1 MVLLSF
7 LAGLIY
13 ATYVLK
19 IFDIGYDREWN
30 PVLTLGLGFLPIII
44 FLQIIVSSCR
54 ADEVEVIA
62 GSITEH
68 FYTQGYHPEHKFNL
82 GDHDRLIFNSVYGL
96 RYNFTSPEWSSKR
109 YLSLA
114 GFYGENSV
122 GLPMA
127 GAMTSLGYNLFNR
140 HLSLGIVL
148 GAYWQNNKD
157 YLATGGYPFQWLEAD
172 NGDALVPI
180 LGAEV
185 GFSTGVG
192 HDMAL
197 KLNTLITPLLTNTTL
212 SLVFDL
218 N

>member
-1 MVLLSF
+1 MVLLLF
-7 LAGLIY
+7 LAILVNCF
-13 ATYVLK
+13 YVFK
-19 IFDIGYDREWN
+19 ILDIGFDRRWN
-30 PVLTLGLGFLPIII
+30 PIFVVGLALLPIVICI
-44 FLQIIVSSCR
+44 QLLVSSCK

-127 GAMTSLGYNLFNR
+127 GAMTSLGYNLLNR

-148 GAYWQNNKD
+148 GAYWQNNRD
-157 YLATGGYPFQWLEAD
+157 YLATGGWPFHWLEAD

-185 GFSTGVG
+185 GFSVGVG